1 MAASATAA
9 LAQEAAEQ
17 SAGPAVSPLV
27 QDSQGTR
34 HTKPSRSAKKA
45 RQRQRKQVA
54 TCASLAV
61 LWLCAAEPKHI
72 YWQAVMTGRCD

>member
-17 SAGPAVSPLV
+17 SAGPAVSPRV
-27 QDSQGTR
+27 QDSQGTM
-34 HTKPSRSAKKA
+34 HTKPSGGAKKA

-54 TCASLAV
+54 TCASFATS
-61 LWLCAAEPKHI
+61 WLCVAEPNST

>member
-9 LAQEAAEQ
+9 LAEEAAEQ

-34 HTKPSRSAKKA
+34 HTKPSGGAKKA
-45 RQRQRKQVA
+45 RQRQRQRKQVA
-54 TCASLAV
+54 TCASFAIS
-61 LWLCAAEPKHI
+61 WLCAAEPNNT
-72 YWQAVMTGRCD
+72 YWQLS